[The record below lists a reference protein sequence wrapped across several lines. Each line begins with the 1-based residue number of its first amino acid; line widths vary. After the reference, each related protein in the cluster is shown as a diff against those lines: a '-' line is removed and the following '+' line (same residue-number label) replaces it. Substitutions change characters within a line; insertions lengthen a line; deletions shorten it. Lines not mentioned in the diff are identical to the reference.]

1 MLGAEPESAMP
12 AMDPSSFAEFLVA
25 RTSHW
30 GRIRRYALATAV
42 VAAVTLVRI
51 VFEAVLQ
58 ANNYFLFVIAVALC
72 ATFLDW
78 GPAAW
83 ATILSSSILEYAFL
97 EPRFTVT
104 LEPEHVVPLALFV
117 VGCVLII
124 IGGQSMRLLVQKLN
138 RSQAEKDALYRELR
152 HRTANNLQII
162 GATIA
167 MEASRTG
174 PEARGSLN
182 SVAGRIS
189 AIAQIDQLLG
199 ASGADDT
206 VDATTYVKELCGFIA
221 TSLVGRRPI
230 ALSCDTDF
238 VKIPRDVAETV
249 GIAINELVTNAL
261 KYAFAEAASG
271 NIRVGLASAAD
282 GIVLT
287 VEDDGR
293 GCTARGEGGT
303 GWRLVS
309 SLAGRH
315 RGTMA
320 VEDANP
326 GCRVRIHLPCA
337 SQTGRAKAV

>member
-1 MLGAEPESAMP
+1 
-12 AMDPSSFAEFLVA
+12 MDPSSFAEFLVA

-30 GRIRRYALATAV
+30 SRMRGYATATAV
-42 VAAVTLVRI
+42 VGAVTVVQIAFAPL
-51 VFEAVLQ
+51 LQ
-58 ANNYFLFVIAVALC
+58 GNNYFLFVIAVALC

-78 GPAAW
+78 GAAVW
-83 ATILSSSILEYAFL
+83 ATVLSSAILEYAFL
-97 EPRFTVT
+97 EPRFTVS

-124 IGGQSMRLLVQKLN
+124 IAGQSMRLLVQKLN
-138 RSQAEKDALYRELR
+138 RTQMEKDALYRELR
-152 HRTANNLQII
+152 HRTANNLQLI

-174 PEARGSLN
+174 PEARDSLN

-189 AIAQIDQLLG
+189 AIAQVDQLLG
-199 ASGADDT
+199 ARGADDS
-206 VDATTYVKELCGFIA
+206 VDATTYVKELCGFIT

-230 ALSCDTDF
+230 ALSYHSEAIH
-238 VKIPRDVAETV
+238 IPRDIAETV

-261 KYAFAEAASG
+261 KYAFAETASG
-271 NIRVGLASAAD
+271 TIRVRLASAAD
-282 GIVLT
+282 GIVVT
-287 VEDDGR
+287 VEDNGR
-293 GCTARGEGGT
+293 GCTTTGEGGT

-320 VEDANP
+320 VEDAGP

-337 SQTGRAKAV
+337 SQAGRTKAV

>member
-1 MLGAEPESAMP
+1 
-12 AMDPSSFAEFLVA
+12 
-25 RTSHW
+25 
-30 GRIRRYALATAV
+30 
-42 VAAVTLVRI
+42 
-51 VFEAVLQ
+51 
-58 ANNYFLFVIAVALC
+58 
-72 ATFLDW
+72 
-78 GPAAW
+78 
-83 ATILSSSILEYAFL
+83 
-97 EPRFTVT
+97 
-104 LEPEHVVPLALFV
+104 
-117 VGCVLII
+117 
-124 IGGQSMRLLVQKLN
+124 
-138 RSQAEKDALYRELR
+138 
-152 HRTANNLQII
+152 
-162 GATIA
+162 

-199 ASGADDT
+199 ARGADDT

-230 ALSCDTDF
+230 ALSCDSDL
-238 VKIPRDVAETV
+238 VRIPRDVAETI

-261 KYAFAEAASG
+261 KYAFAETASG
-271 NIRVGLASAAD
+271 NIRVGLASAPD

-293 GCTARGEGGT
+293 GCTATGEGGT

-315 RGTMA
+315 RGTVA
-320 VEDANP
+320 VEDAKP

-337 SQTGRAKAV
+337 SQAARAKAV

>member
-1 MLGAEPESAMP
+1 MP
-12 AMDPSSFAEFLVA
+12 AMNASSFAEFLVA

-30 GRIRRYALATAV
+30 SRMRRYAVATAV
-42 VAAVTLVRI
+42 VGVVTVVQI
-51 VFEAVLQ
+51 VFAPVLQ

-78 GPAAW
+78 GPAVW
-83 ATILSSSILEYAFL
+83 ASVLSAAILEYAFL

-104 LEPEHVVPLALFV
+104 LEAQHIVPLALYI

-138 RSQAEKDALYRELR
+138 RMQAEKDALFRELR

-167 MEASRTG
+167 MEASRTS
-174 PEARGSLN
+174 PEARDSLN

-189 AIAQIDQLLG
+189 AIAQIDQLVG
-199 ASGADDT
+199 ARGADDA
-206 VDATTYVKELCGFIA
+206 VDAATYVEELCGFIT

-230 ALSCDTDF
+230 MLSYHSEA
-238 VKIPRDVAETV
+238 VRISRDVAETV

-261 KYAFAEAASG
+261 KYAFAESASG
-271 NIRVGLASAAD
+271 NIRVGLASVAD
-282 GIVLT
+282 GVVLT

-293 GCTARGEGGT
+293 GCPTKGEGGT

-315 RGTMA
+315 GGTMA
-320 VEDANP
+320 VEDSEP
-326 GCRVRIHLPCA
+326 GCRVRINLPCA
-337 SQTGRAKAV
+337 SQAGSAKTV